1 MRSNSLARTLGFLGG
16 ILILLGSVVTFFS
29 GVVFA
34 AIDRSLR
41 EGLGQTA
48 LAFEQGVVAVL
59 LLFFVALSSARPR
72 DYTLVAG
79 VVLIVV
85 SLLALILLTGGVLV
99 LIGAIL
105 TLVAGILLVLPPR

>member
-1 MRSNSLARTLGFLGG
+1 MQQRSLARTLGFLGG
-16 ILILLGSVVTFFS
+16 ILILIGSVVTFFS
-29 GVVFA
+29 GVLFA

-48 LAFEQGVVAVL
+48 LAFEQAVVALL
-59 LLFFVALSSARPR
+59 LLFFVVLAGSRPR
-72 DYTLVAG
+72 EYSMAGG

-85 SLLALILLTGGVLV
+85 SVVVLAFLTGGVLV

-105 TLVAGILLVLPPR
+105 TLVAGILFLLPRP